1 VSDELVL
8 EEPAGT
14 VSVPAAALDRIV
26 SRAAERVDG
35 ARARRRRGVEIAL
48 DGGTATVSLQLAARY
63 GVVLP
68 QLVERVQAEVREVLE
83 TMFGLDVKRVDVTVE
98 ELVER

>member
-1 VSDELVL
+1 
-8 EEPAGT
+8 
-14 VSVPAAALDRIV
+14 
-26 SRAAERVDG
+26 
-35 ARARRRRGVEIAL
+35 
-48 DGGTATVSLQLAARY
+48 
-63 GVVLP
+63 VLP

>member
-1 VSDELVL
+1 MSDELVV
-8 EEPAGT
+8 EEPGGT
-14 VSVPAAALDRIV
+14 VSVPAAALERIV

-35 ARARRRRGVEIAL
+35 SRARRRRGVEIAL
-48 DGGTATVSLQLAARY
+48 DGGAATVSLQLAARY

-83 TMFGLDVKRVDVTVE
+83 TMFELDVKRVDVTVE
-98 ELVER
+98 EPVER